1 MRGFGLSWDL
11 RPLTR
16 FALQID
22 LSPLGRGEKPSPF
35 ERQRREAGHRE
46 EMSSPEAISSA
57 GRPLSAGAIA
67 LMLMLCLT
75 WGFNQIAV
83 KLVLPDVPPMLQATI
98 RSVGALPV
106 LFIIGTLRGV
116 KFFENDGA
124 WKPGVIAGL
133 MFGIEFVLIFQG
145 LRLTSASRAVVFLY
159 TAPFFVALGSYQVLG
174 ERLGGIQWLGL
185 AISFAG
191 VALAIGVPQANVDSS
206 VLLGDLLIVAGAGL
220 WAATTLVAKGTR
232 LRFAAPEKALGYQVA
247 ISIPILGGA
256 AWLFGESI
264 THMPSSL
271 SIGLMAFQAI
281 WVVGTTFMLWFALV
295 KTYSASKLSAFTF
308 ITPLFGVVGSY
319 FIMHDTLSLAFGAAA
334 LLVIAG
340 LFLVNRPSQ
349 TAAAPPDALLNVTKT

>member
-1 MRGFGLSWDL
+1 
-11 RPLTR
+11 
-16 FALQID
+16 
-22 LSPLGRGEKPSPF
+22 
-35 ERQRREAGHRE
+35 
-46 EMSSPEAISSA
+46 MSSSQANHSA
-57 GRPLSAGAIA
+57 ARPLSAGAIA

-83 KLVLPDVPPMLQATI
+83 KLVLPDIPPMLQATI
-98 RSVGALPV
+98 RSAGALPV
-106 LFIIGTLRGV
+106 LFIIGTFRGV
-116 KFFENDGA
+116 KFFENDRT
-124 WKPGVIAGL
+124 WKPGLIAGL

-174 ERLGGIQWLGL
+174 ERLGASQWLGL

-191 VALAIGVPQANVDSS
+191 VALAIGVPQPNVDSH
-206 VLLGDLLIVAGAGL
+206 VLLGDLMIVGGAAL

-247 ISIPILGGA
+247 TSIPILGLA

-264 THMPSSL
+264 THTPAPLSL
-271 SIGLMAFQAI
+271 GLMVFQAI
-281 WVVGTTFMLWFALV
+281 WVVGTTFTLWFALV
-295 KTYSASKLSAFTF
+295 KAYSASKLSAFTF

-349 TAAAPPDALLNVTKT
+349 TAAAPTDALLNVTKT